1 MQNWTALWR
10 RFWTRPNTAM
20 LAAGAEGERRV
31 ASVRVVV
38 VALLL
43 ITPTY
48 RLIEYPHEPVFFWG
62 FLVTAAAMVFA
73 LTVFLYL
80 RVRMYEPWLG
90 FLTAGLD
97 GTLVSVALFLFT
109 ILGSPLAG
117 VQDRVSFDVYF
128 LVLMAASLR
137 QDRRICLVAGGLIV
151 LQYTALFLYAQ
162 HAYDLDAAFHKNSS
176 MGMYSPSVQ
185 WTRVILLASAAFIS
199 MVFVMRSQ
207 KLVTRA
213 VHDPMTGLLNRSF
226 FDSLF
231 RLEIERARR
240 YKNAFAVVVVDAD
253 HFKRI
258 NDTHGHLAGDEVLR
272 ALAGKLS
279 GMLRESDVIV
289 RYGGEEFVILLRE
302 TGRDTAREKMD
313 FLRAAVERQPIVLS
327 DGIGEIRITIS
338 AGIAVY
344 PEDGTGTQ
352 ELLATADKRLFRAKQ
367 QGRNRVIAGETS
379 AMAAA

>member
-1 MQNWTALWR
+1 MHNWTARWR

-31 ASVRVVV
+31 ASVRLVV

-48 RLIEYPHEPVFFWG
+48 RLIAAPQDPVFFWG
-62 FLVTAAAMVFA
+62 FVMVAVGMLFA
-73 LTVFLYL
+73 LTVFFYL
-80 RVRMYEPWLG
+80 RWRMYEPWLG
-90 FLTAGLD
+90 FTTACLD

-109 ILGSPLAG
+109 TLGSPLAG
-117 VQDRVSFDVYF
+117 VQDRVSFEVYF

-137 QDRRICLVAGGLIV
+137 QDRRICVVAGSLIV

-162 HAYDLDAAFHKNSS
+162 HAYNLDAAYEKMQS

-185 WTRVILLASAAFIS
+185 WTRVILLAAAAYIS
-199 MVFVMRSQ
+199 VAYVERSRG
-207 KLVTRA
+207 LVTRA
-213 VHDPMTGLLNRSF
+213 MHDPMTGLLNRSF

-231 RLEIERARR
+231 GIEIERARR
-240 YKNAFAVVVVDAD
+240 YKNVFAVVVADAD

-272 ALAGKLS
+272 HLAAMFTE
-279 GMLRESDVIV
+279 MLRESDVIV

-302 TGRDTAREKMD
+302 TGREAAREKMES
-313 FLRAAVERQPIVLS
+313 LRAAIEQRPIVLA
-327 DGIGEIRITIS
+327 DNVGDIRVTIS

-344 PEDGTGTQ
+344 PEDGQ
-352 ELLATADKRLFRAKQ
+352 DAQALLSHADKRLFRAKQ
-367 QGRNRVIAGETS
+367 QGRNRVIAGEST
-379 AMAAA
+379 AAA